1 MPCWWPNHLIDWTQI
16 KNLSHK
22 YEGYLG
28 NTYSNCLR
36 IAVIRGYAHYG
47 LDANDYVEKTTNGTA
62 HGNAFN
68 LGRCQGNF
76 TSLMDRKKNQTNFSQ
91 SEEEIVIEPAFYG
104 NEDSMDSSVIQS
116 DEDGVIRVDG
126 TPVTAPVSVQSSSG
140 GMQTM
145 KGLDPR
151 LPTEPLPLDVA
162 NCRQSAASAG
172 RPVGMLSSQTGSK
185 SYSETR
191 PVARQGTNASRHI
204 TKRPFLS
211 TTYVNLKGNHMRNIV
226 ENNELTQRRNRN
238 PSPKVVSRKNLLRG
252 SY

>member
-76 TSLMDRKKNQTNFSQ
+76 TSLMDRKKTQTNFSQ

-116 DEDGVIRVDG
+116 DEDGVIKVDG
-126 TPVTAPVSVQSSSG
+126 TPVTAPVSVHSASG
-140 GMQTM
+140 GMQT
-145 KGLDPR
+145 
-151 LPTEPLPLDVA
+151 
-162 NCRQSAASAG
+162 
-172 RPVGMLSSQTGSK
+172 
-185 SYSETR
+185 
-191 PVARQGTNASRHI
+191 
-204 TKRPFLS
+204 
-211 TTYVNLKGNHMRNIV
+211 
-226 ENNELTQRRNRN
+226 
-238 PSPKVVSRKNLLRG
+238 
-252 SY
+252 